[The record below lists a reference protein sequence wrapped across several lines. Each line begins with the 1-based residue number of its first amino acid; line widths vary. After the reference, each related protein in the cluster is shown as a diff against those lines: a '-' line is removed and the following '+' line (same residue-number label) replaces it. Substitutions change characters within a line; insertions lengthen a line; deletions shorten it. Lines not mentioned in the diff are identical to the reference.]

1 MSNVSE
7 ITEQLMEI
15 VQVNSDLKDVWM
27 QGEISDVNLSR
38 NGNTYFTLK
47 DNVKKIECVIF
58 NDWAPLQENLPT
70 VGSSISVKG
79 QIYVYKAKSE
89 YRFMVKEINLPENP
103 LPVQS
108 VSVSTLTATWE
119 NTLEAHSGEV
129 QGEISEVFVT
139 PTDFTI
145 FKLKNVTVDG
155 PSDDMIECALPPEID
170 PPFPLEIGE
179 RVHVKGQFGIFANV
193 SAYRIKID
201 DANNITQVTGQ
212 STQRPSTL
220 NECQE
225 CHQRFNNLR
234 EQLCHICYDAH
245 LTSEGIV
252 VGAVIRYFTA
262 PRFANFSIRREYPI
276 RFGANIEGRA
286 DVGLMNGEG
295 EPIAIVE
302 CKRIGNDDGN
312 DGIEQLKSYL
322 NGSGTELGLFA
333 DDTDP
338 YEWTFFLRN
347 REQFRFDK
355 ITRSEFERKLGVD
368 PALEIPPSQT
378 RLELIYKDIIEAEI
392 DAIVTTASPPLTRV
406 TGIDAEIRDAGGEE
420 IDRECQEIIER
431 EGFRPLGD
439 AVITTGGNLTARH
452 IIHAVGPIYGGGG
465 NYQAETLAN
474 CYKNSLRLAV
484 EEGIRSIAFSA
495 ISTGNFGYPI
505 EAATPIALN
514 AVKEFVEQAHQNN
527 EMVPERIQFV
537 LFDEETYACYV
548 NAFSTLGLGL
558 FSLIG

>member
-103 LPVQS
+103 LPVQF

-129 QGEISEVFVT
+129 QGEISEIFVT

-179 RVHVKGQFGIFANV
+179 RVHVKGQFGIFANA
-193 SAYRIKID
+193 SAYRIEID

-212 STQRPSTL
+212 LTQRPSTL

-295 EPIAIVE
+295 EPVAIVE

-378 RLELIYKDIIEAEI
+378 RLELIYKDIIEAEV

-406 TGIDAEIRDAGGEE
+406 TGIDAEIRDAGGKE

-484 EEGIRSIAFSA
+484 EKGIRSIAFSA

-514 AVKEFVEQAHQNN
+514 AVKEFVEQAQQNN

-537 LFDEETYACYV
+537 MSNEEVYNFYV
-548 NAFSTLGLGL
+548 KELSNLGFGL
-558 FSLIG
+558 SCPIG

>member
-7 ITEQLMEI
+7 ITEQLMKI
-15 VQVNSDLKDVWM
+15 VQDNSDLKDVWM

-38 NGNTYFTLK
+38 TGNTYFTLK

-58 NDWAPLQENLPT
+58 EDWAPLQENLPT
-70 VGSSISVKG
+70 IGSSISVKG

-89 YRFMVKEINLPENP
+89 YRFMVKEISLPENP
-103 LPVQS
+103 LPAQS

-145 FKLKNVTVDG
+145 FKLKDVTVDG

-179 RVHVKGQFGIFANV
+179 RVHVKGQFGIFANA
-193 SAYRIKID
+193 SAYRIEID
-201 DANNITQVTGQ
+201 DANSIAQVTGQ
-212 STQRPSTL
+212 PTQRPLTL
-220 NECQE
+220 NECQK

-245 LTSEGIV
+245 LISEGIV

-262 PRFANFSIRREYPI
+262 PRFANFSIQREYPI
-276 RFGANIEGRA
+276 KFGANIEGRA

-295 EPIAIVE
+295 EPVAIVE

-368 PALEIPPSQT
+368 PALKIPPSQT
-378 RLELIYKDIIEAEI
+378 RLGLIHGNIIEAEV
-392 DAIVTTASPPLTRV
+392 DAIVTTASPTLTKV
-406 TGIDAEIRDAGGEE
+406 PGIDGEIRDAGGKE

-439 AVITTGGNLTARH
+439 TVITTGGNLTARH

-465 NYQAETLAN
+465 NYQAEALAN
-474 CYKNSLRLAV
+474 CYKNGLRLAV
-484 EEGIRSIAFSA
+484 EKGIRSIAFST

-505 EAATPIALN
+505 EEATPIALN
-514 AVKEFVEQAHQNN
+514 VVKNFVERAHQNN

-537 LFDEETYACYV
+537 LFDEEAYACYV
-548 NAFSTLGLGL
+548 NAFSKLGLGL
-558 FSLIG
+558 FCLVE